1 MGTFNV
7 PVVAAGQVIR
17 GLLVAP
23 PNPYRR
29 GLRVKI
35 AGPVGCR
42 VFVSSR
48 ETVSTSDYFL
58 DLESEQELAS
68 GPIMPCALFVAADV
82 AGVTITLA
90 ELL

>member
-7 PVVAAGQVIR
+7 PVVAAGQTIR

-29 GLRVKI
+29 SLRVKI
-35 AGPVGCR
+35 SGPVGCR

-48 ETVSTSDYFL
+48 ETIQPSDYFL
-58 DLESEQELAS
+58 DLESSQEFTD
-68 GPIMPCALFVAADV
+68 GPIMPLALFVAASV

-90 ELL
+90 ETQ